1 MRAEL
6 RAMTSRHFVMIK
18 LRLMRV
24 RIFGLNTFENRGF
37 KDISTGSNTVRIKQH
52 SLWKWALAALVSFLQ
67 GSKA

>member
-1 MRAEL
+1 M
-6 RAMTSRHFVMIK
+6 MSRQFVMIK

-24 RIFGLNTFENRGF
+24 RMSGVLARTPSRTEAF

-52 SLWKWALAALVSFLQ
+52 SLWKWALTALVSFLQ